1 MKSFTSCHQYST
13 KSVKEFETFIRR
25 SVLGGK
31 LSDIK
36 SLMDTLRLGV
46 VQEGDRGVE
55 ALKPAMKKERVETCD
70 QGHCSVIKINLYYGE
85 DVKMSV
91 VSGDAVG
98 ALMHTYGNMVEKMS
112 PGQMIVI
119 SYIRVVSFIIIYCN
133 VFQNICKGARLRSVS
148 KYFAGGEGAKEKETG
163 NDATEVNDEENTPEI
178 QTDYALARGRRF
190 FRGNSGA

>member
-1 MKSFTSCHQYST
+1 LKLKSPSSTLPKMKSFTSCHQYST

-133 VFQNICKGARLRSVS
+133 VFQNICIMNV
-148 KYFAGGEGAKEKETG
+148 
-163 NDATEVNDEENTPEI
+163 
-178 QTDYALARGRRF
+178 
-190 FRGNSGA
+190 